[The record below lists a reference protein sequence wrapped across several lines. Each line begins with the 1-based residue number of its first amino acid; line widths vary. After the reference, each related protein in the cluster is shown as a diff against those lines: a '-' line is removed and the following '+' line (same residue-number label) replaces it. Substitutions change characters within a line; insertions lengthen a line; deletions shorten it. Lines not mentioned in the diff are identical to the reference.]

1 MIKIFTAIVY
11 FLQRIYLCLWTGEI
25 MRVWTIIN
33 TIKIFLLFPNV
44 TFGYMVILITFTGLI
59 KLQED
64 QRKLCKQL

>member
-1 MIKIFTAIVY
+1 MSLFSPEDLSLPMDWGNHEILGKIP
-11 FLQRIYLCLWTGEI
+11 L
-25 MRVWTIIN
+25 
-33 TIKIFLLFPNV
+33 KLFPNV